1 MYAPPHFAE
10 ARPAVLLEYIAAHP
24 FGSLVTTVSAT
35 DGSTALDA
43 AHVPIVLDDTRGAH
57 GTLETHLARANP
69 VAAALAASGADGIPV
84 LAIFS
89 GPDAYVSP
97 QWYASKREH
106 GRVVPTWNY
115 VAVHAHGTMRAIDDA
130 TELRAHLDRL
140 TALHEGEDDF
150 AWRTSDAPAD
160 YIERLLP
167 LIVGVEIEITRIDGI
182 WKMSQ
187 NRPAAD
193 IDGVVS
199 GLEWGGPREQAVAK
213 LVEAR
218 RPAGKR
224 QTEPRG

>member
-10 ARPAVLLEYIAAHP
+10 PRPEALLDYIAAHP
-24 FGSLVTTVSAT
+24 FGSLVTTVNQG
-35 DGSTALDA
+35 DGSPALDA
-43 AHVPIVLDDTRGAH
+43 AHVPVVLDRTRGER
-57 GTLETHLARANP
+57 GTLEAHLARANP
-69 VAAALAASGADGIPV
+69 VAAALVASGERGIPV

-115 VAVHAHGTMRAIDDA
+115 VAVHACGIMRAVDDDA
-130 TELRAHLDRL
+130 ALRAHLDRL
-140 TALHEGEDDF
+140 TALHEGDGDY

-160 YIERLLP
+160 YIDRLLP
-167 LIVGVEIEITRIDGI
+167 LIVGVEIEIARLDGT

-193 IDGVVS
+193 IDGVVA
-199 GLEWGGPREQAVAK
+199 GLEWGGPCEHAVAAI
-213 LVEAR
+213 VESR
-218 RPAGKR
+218 RPAGKSR
-224 QTEPRG
+224 RV

>member
-10 ARPAVLLEYIAAHP
+10 PRPDVLLEYIAAHP
-24 FGSLVTTVSAT
+24 FGSLVTTVSPT
-35 DGSTALDA
+35 NGSTSLDA
-43 AHVPIVLDDTRGAH
+43 AHVPVVLDRARGEH
-57 GTLETHLARANP
+57 GTLEAHLARGNP
-69 VAAALAASGADGIPV
+69 VAAALAAGGAQGLPV

-115 VAVHAHGTMRAIDDA
+115 VAVHAHGIMRAIDDA
-130 TELRAHLDRL
+130 AALRAHLDRL
-140 TALHEGEDDF
+140 TALHEGEGDF

-160 YIERLLP
+160 YIERMLTQ
-167 LIVGVEIEITRIDGI
+167 IVGVEIEITRLDGT

-187 NRPAAD
+187 NRSAAD
-193 IDGVVS
+193 IDGVVG
-199 GLEWGGPREQAVAK
+199 GLQWGGPREQSVAE

-218 RPAGKR
+218 RPNGK
-224 QTEPRG
+224 PRVGRRG